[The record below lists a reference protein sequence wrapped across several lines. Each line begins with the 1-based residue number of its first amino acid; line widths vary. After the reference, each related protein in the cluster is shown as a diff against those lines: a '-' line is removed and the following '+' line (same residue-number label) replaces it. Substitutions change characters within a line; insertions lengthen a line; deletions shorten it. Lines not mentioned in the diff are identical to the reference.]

1 MNITGTGKGAFFT
14 SDMRNT
20 IKKIDLEMAGMVNP
34 SVEFIGEGFEY
45 DSANQVFRLK
55 EDVKP
60 ITIEVT
66 GVPEGQTITVQNI
79 RFLDNA
85 DNLLFSKD
93 VTLEEY
99 VYEQAGGE
107 LIIDDIL
114 IGIDWYEKT
123 KNQTQ
128 Y

>member
-1 MNITGTGKGAFFT
+1 MNIFSTGKEAFFT

-45 DSANQVFRLK
+45 DSANQVLRLK

-66 GVPEGQTITVQNI
+66 GVPEGQTITVQRI
-79 RFLDNA
+79 MFLDTDNA
-85 DNLLFSKD
+85 ILFDKD
-93 VTLEEY
+93 VTSEEFEF
-99 VYEQAGGE
+99 EQAGGE

-123 KNQTQ
+123 KN
-128 Y
+128 

>member
-1 MNITGTGKGAFFT
+1 MNIFSTGKEAFFT

-45 DSANQVFRLK
+45 DSANQVLRLK

-66 GVPEGQTITVQNI
+66 GVPEGQTITVQRI
-79 RFLDNA
+79 MFLDTDNA
-85 DNLLFSKD
+85 ILFDKD
-93 VTLEEY
+93 VTSEEY
-99 VYEQAGGE
+99 EYEQAGGE

-123 KNQTQ
+123 KN
-128 Y
+128 